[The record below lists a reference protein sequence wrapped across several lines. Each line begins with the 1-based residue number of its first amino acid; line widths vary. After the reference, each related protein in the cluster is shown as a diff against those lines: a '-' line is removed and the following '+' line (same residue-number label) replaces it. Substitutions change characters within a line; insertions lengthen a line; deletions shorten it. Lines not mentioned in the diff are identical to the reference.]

1 MTLSEPRLRCLRN
14 IRDNGTPYA
23 STALTREL
31 KRAGLVMQDDDRLWL
46 TEAGHAALSG
56 VESGERVVSD
66 ALKETT

>member
-14 IRDNGTPYA
+14 IRDNGIPYA

-31 KRAGLVMQDDDRLWL
+31 KRAGLVMQDDDKWWL
-46 TEAGHAALSG
+46 TEAGHAELAR